1 MRCYTPLVLFVASI
15 LKLQSTAA
23 VTTDVVDWSS
33 GTGDG
38 PLSQSATNDP
48 IVGDGS
54 ANSADAE
61 AIHASISGLIPS
73 LSQQGDRVSLAGTVT
88 LAGVTSSNDEFR
100 WGLYDVNSKSDVN
113 GWLGYFGSNGITTQG
128 GILRERNLGN
138 GAGYWLGTSATILA
152 TSAPAGASFSS
163 ATYSFTLEIERTAT
177 DDLQIGWSL
186 TRVGSSTYNLASSFL
201 DTDPSTFSFNRV
213 GFLLGGSLNAD
224 QASFQ
229 DITVA
234 YIPEPLSSVIGV
246 FGTALLAL
254 RRRRNVPM
262 SVLSVKR

>member
-23 VTTDVVDWSS
+23 ITTDVVGWSS

-38 PLSQSATNDP
+38 PLLQSATNDP
-48 IVGDGS
+48 IVGDGTP
-54 ANSADAE
+54 NSADAE

-73 LSQQGDRVSLAGTVT
+73 LSQAGDRVALAGTVVLT
-88 LAGVTSSNDEFR
+88 GVASSNDQFR
-100 WGLYDVNSKSDVN
+100 WGLYDVNGKPDVN
-113 GWLGYFGSNGITTQG
+113 GWLGYFGSNGITGQG
-128 GILRERNLGN
+128 GNLRERDLPN

-163 ATYSFTLEIERTAT
+163 ATYNFTLEIERTAANG
-177 DDLQIGWSL
+177 LQIGWSL
-186 TRVGSSTYNLASSFL
+186 TRVGSSAYNLASSFL
-201 DTDPSTFSFNRV
+201 DTEPSAFSFNRV

-229 DITVA
+229 DITVT
-234 YIPEPLSSVIGV
+234 YIPEPSSAVIGMI
-246 FGTALLAL
+246 GAASLAL
-254 RRRRNVPM
+254 RRRRNASV
-262 SVLSVKR
+262 SVLSV